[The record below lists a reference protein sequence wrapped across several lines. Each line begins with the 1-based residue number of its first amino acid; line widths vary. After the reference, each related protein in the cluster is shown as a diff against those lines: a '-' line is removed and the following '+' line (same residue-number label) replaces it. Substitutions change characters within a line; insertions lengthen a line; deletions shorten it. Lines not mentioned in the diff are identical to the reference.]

1 MKKKKKLSKNWLLLI
16 YPIGLNKKKSS
27 GGGYEHYL
35 ANKEIYKGLNYKI
48 ILIDTLCW
56 PFISF
61 KSDILKIN
69 CIPFFKNTSFDD
81 IFFLDQKNFLNSNKN
96 YYKFY
101 NLIFLQFRNIRDFL
115 LKIFIKIIL
124 SIFKPKVVHQRSN
137 MRFMLKKSNSYFL
150 ITELNDNFNLVPDSD
165 LILTVDK
172 INIPDNYLGKS
183 LVNPWPVIN
192 YKKILNYQ
200 KLDRKMVDIR
210 KNNQKINILHLGD
223 FGSKDE
229 ILRCF
234 NWLQTIFYKF
244 KFLKNI
250 NLITYGSYENNF
262 NIKVNHQIY
271 KFKALPFT
279 NPNNLKSNNINLGL
293 IYYSKEKYTE
303 DRIRTGFPTKLSLYI
318 DLSLPVIIN
327 RLNILEKT
335 NLIDFSADI
344 FSSNLISTNSLY
356 DSYLKVRKIT
366 SVQNYSKILYEFFN
380 QDNY

>member
-1 MKKKKKLSKNWLLLI
+1 MNIKKFLNKNWLLLI
-16 YPIGLNKKKSS
+16 YPIGLNKKHSA

-48 ILIDTLCW
+48 LLIDTLCW

-81 IFFLDQKNFLNSNKN
+81 KFFLDQKKFLNSNKN

-101 NLIFLQFRNIRDFL
+101 NLIFLQFRNIRGLL
-115 LKIFIKIIL
+115 LKTFIKIIIYIL
-124 SIFKPKVVHQRSN
+124 KPKVVHQRSN

-150 ITELNDNFNLVPDSD
+150 ITELNDNFNIVPDSD

-183 LVNPWPVIN
+183 LVNPWPVIS
-192 YKKILNYQ
+192 YKKRLNYQ
-200 KLDRKMVDIR
+200 KLDRKMFYIR
-210 KNNQKINILHLGD
+210 KNNQMINILHLGD

-234 NWLQTIFYKF
+234 NWLRTIFHKF
-244 KFLKNI
+244 PFLKNI

-262 NIKVNHQIY
+262 NIKVNHQNY
-271 KFKALPFT
+271 KFKALPFI
-279 NPNNLKSNNINLGL
+279 NPNNLNSNNINLGL

-327 RLNILEKT
+327 RSNILKKT
-335 NLIDFSADI
+335 NLIDISVDI
-344 FSSNLISTNSLY
+344 LSSNLISTDSLY
-356 DSYLKVRKIT
+356 NSYFKIRKIT
-366 SVQNYSKILYEFFN
+366 SVQNYSKILDEFLN
-380 QDNY
+380 KENY